1 MIKEITKENIKNYQ
15 EALKN
20 IPHSEV
26 VKRAVM
32 NNGINKASEDTEV
45 IAKNLNRNFSIDIDT
60 GEVSNQKHSGRC
72 WLFATLNTLRYEF
85 TKKYN
90 VKDFEFSQNYLS
102 FWDRFE
108 KANAFYNFIVQTA
121 NEPLDSRIVNTL
133 LKTCDGDGGQWDNA
147 PALINKYGLLPKYAM
162 PETNVSNDTTNFN
175 QVLNF
180 KLRKDA
186 LTLRNLINKGAKEE
200 EVSSTIEK
208 MLNEVYRICVY
219 SFGEPPEKFDF
230 EYRDEDKKYH
240 QDLNLT
246 PKEFAKKYISRNLDD
261 YVVVINSPDKEYNKI
276 YSLPMENNIIG
287 GRDVLFLNL
296 ELDTFKKLL
305 IDQLK
310 EEEPTWF
317 ACDVLKQMCR
327 DDGLLGADLFKYEDL
342 FDIDLNL
349 SKADRL
355 SCTEATVSHAMTMVG
370 VDLVDEKPTR
380 WKVENSWG
388 EKVGKKGYF
397 VMDDKWFNE
406 HVYHVV
412 INKKFLTKE
421 QLEVLNT
428 KPIELTLW
436 DSMA

>member
-15 EALKN
+15 KALKT

-186 LTLRNLINKGAKEE
+186 LTLRNLINKGVKEE

-388 EKVGKKGYF
+388 EKVGNKGYF
-397 VMDDKWFNE
+397 VMDDKWFDE

-428 KPIELTLW
+428 KPVELTLW